1 MMKNLRGVLYAVV
14 AAVAGA
20 IVGTVV
26 TLLAVRV
33 ILPSPKESNTSSP
46 EGVEFLV
53 EELSQLRTQAGEL
66 EAKAAEDENAKVE
79 VGQLNE
85 RLSEMESRLGQFSA
99 EISHKDMIVE
109 TGTRLVTHGLS
120 LTSVIITV
128 MTVFFSVFVAILG
141 FVSFARFDIVQAE
154 LGRRKDELGDLLVT
168 IESEG
173 EKTRATRRFVQRVA
187 EQFFSGALLEVVS
200 SLGQGGLLDPDADKA
215 LRNKLLEFDDRLSLW
230 HSDLSKVEAG
240 VRNLYNRG
248 TQQALPDLFR
258 LLEDS
263 GTPRD
268 LKTLTSGAVVAILGR
283 R

>member
-240 VRNLYNRG
+240 VRNLHNRG